1 MKNTLIVITI
11 IIIFILFYFLQANFF
26 SWFNIAGV
34 SPNLFVILILFIGLF
49 AGKRLGIPLGIFL
62 GILLDF
68 FINKKIGISGI
79 MLGVIGALGGMLDK
93 NFSKDSRITIII
105 MTVVSTIIYEIGV
118 YFLNIIF
125 WHLTVEIIAFA
136 KILLIEVLYN
146 IFIVIIFY
154 PLLQKAGYYIEE
166 AFKGNKILTKYF

>member
-1 MKNTLIVITI
+1 
-11 IIIFILFYFLQANFF
+11 
-26 SWFNIAGV
+26 
-34 SPNLFVILILFIGLF
+34 
-49 AGKRLGIPLGIFL
+49 
-62 GILLDF
+62 
-68 FINKKIGISGI
+68 